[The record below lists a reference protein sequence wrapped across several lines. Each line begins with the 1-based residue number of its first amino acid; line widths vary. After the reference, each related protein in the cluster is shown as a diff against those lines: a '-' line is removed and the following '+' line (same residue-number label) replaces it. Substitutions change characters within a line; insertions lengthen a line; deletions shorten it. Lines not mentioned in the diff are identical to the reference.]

1 MTATTSAPKSDSK
14 QRTERAR
21 PGQSSPKLAYL
32 PIIFLAF
39 AIGVPLLIIVIY
51 SFLEKPSQG
60 TGVKWV
66 FTTENY
72 RDLFIQQKL
81 DGTTAFDTR
90 YVKVLWTSFTYSL
103 ITTVVT
109 LILSVPVA
117 MWIATR
123 DVRRRTL
130 LVALVT
136 LPFWISILIRTYGMR
151 QIIADEG
158 PIGKFLGLF
167 NIEWSILYSPP
178 ATILGLIYVFLPF
191 MILPI
196 YASAERFDFHL
207 AEAAYDL
214 GAKKLTVVR
223 KIILPSIRPGIISGI
238 ALVFIPALGSFLQ
251 SDMLGGGKTN
261 MVANVIANNFGQA
274 RNWPF
279 GSALAVLLIVLTLLF
294 ILIIQGVSQ
303 RRGDKVELV

>member
-1 MTATTSAPKSDSK
+1 MTAVTTPPKK
-14 QRTERAR
+14 QEQRGR

-39 AIGVPLLIIVIY
+39 AIGVPLLIIVVY

-66 FTTENY
+66 FTLENY
-72 RDLFIQQKL
+72 KALFIQEKL
-81 DGTTAFDTR
+81 DGTTALDTR
-90 YVKVLWTSFTYSL
+90 YIKVLWTSFYYSL
-103 ITTVVT
+103 LTTVVT
-109 LILSVPVA
+109 LVLSIPVA

-123 DVRRRTL
+123 DARKRNL

-151 QIIADEG
+151 QIVADEG
-158 PIGKFLGLF
+158 PIGKFLGIF

-196 YASAERFDFHL
+196 YASAERFDFQL

-214 GAKKLTVVR
+214 GAKRMTVVR
-223 KIILPSIRPGIISGI
+223 RVILPSIRPGVISGI

-294 ILIIQGVSQ
+294 VLIMQGAAQ

>member
-1 MTATTSAPKSDSK
+1 MTAVTTPPKK
-14 QRTERAR
+14 QAQRGR

-39 AIGVPLLIIVIY
+39 ALGIPLLIIVVS

-66 FTTENY
+66 FTLENY
-72 RDLFIQQKL
+72 KALFIQEKL
-81 DGTTAFDTR
+81 DGTTALDTR
-90 YVKVLWTSFTYSL
+90 YIKVLWTSFYYSL
-103 ITTVVT
+103 LTTVVT
-109 LILSVPVA
+109 LVLSIPVA

-123 DVRRRTL
+123 DARKRNL

-151 QIIADEG
+151 QIVADEG
-158 PIGKFLGLF
+158 PIGKFLGIF

-196 YASAERFDFHL
+196 YASAERFDFRL

-214 GAKKLTVVR
+214 GAKRMTVVR
-223 KIILPSIRPGIISGI
+223 RVILPSIRPGVISGI

-294 ILIIQGVSQ
+294 VLIMQGAAQ

>member
-196 YASAERFDFHL
+196 YASAERFDFRL

>member
-1 MTATTSAPKSDSK
+1 MTAVTTPPKK
-14 QRTERAR
+14 QAQRGR

-39 AIGVPLLIIVIY
+39 AIGVPLLIIVVY

-66 FTTENY
+66 FTIENY
-72 RDLFIQQKL
+72 KALFIQEKL
-81 DGTTAFDTR
+81 DGTTALDTR
-90 YVKVLWTSFTYSL
+90 YIKVLWTSFYYSL
-103 ITTVVT
+103 LTTVVT
-109 LILSVPVA
+109 LVLSIPVA

-123 DVRRRTL
+123 DARKRNL

-167 NIEWSILYSPP
+167 DISWSILYTPT

-196 YASAERFDFHL
+196 YASAERFDFRL

-214 GAKKLTVVR
+214 GAKRMTVVR
-223 KIILPSIRPGIISGI
+223 RIILPSIRPGVISGI

-294 ILIIQGVSQ
+294 VLIMQGAAQ

>member
-1 MTATTSAPKSDSK
+1 MTAVTTPPKK
-14 QRTERAR
+14 QEQRGR

-39 AIGVPLLIIVIY
+39 AIGVPLLIIVVY

-66 FTTENY
+66 FTLENY
-72 RDLFIQQKL
+72 KALFIQEKL
-81 DGTTAFDTR
+81 DGTTALDTR
-90 YVKVLWTSFTYSL
+90 YIKVLWTSFYYSL
-103 ITTVVT
+103 LTTVVT
-109 LILSVPVA
+109 LVLSIPVA

-123 DVRRRTL
+123 DARKRNL

-151 QIIADEG
+151 QIVADEG
-158 PIGKFLGLF
+158 PIGKFLGIF

-196 YASAERFDFHL
+196 YASAERFDFRL

-214 GAKKLTVVR
+214 GAKRMTVVR
-223 KIILPSIRPGIISGI
+223 RIILPSIRPGVISGI

-294 ILIIQGVSQ
+294 VLIMQGAAQ

>member
-1 MTATTSAPKSDSK
+1 MTAVTTPPKK
-14 QRTERAR
+14 QAQRGR

-39 AIGVPLLIIVIY
+39 AIGVPLLIIVVY

-66 FTTENY
+66 FTLENY
-72 RDLFIQQKL
+72 KALFIQEKL
-81 DGTTAFDTR
+81 DGTTALDTR
-90 YVKVLWTSFTYSL
+90 YIKVLWTSFYYSL
-103 ITTVVT
+103 LTTVVT
-109 LILSVPVA
+109 LVLSIPVA

-123 DVRRRTL
+123 DARKRNL

-151 QIIADEG
+151 QIVADEG
-158 PIGKFLGLF
+158 PIGKFLGIF

-178 ATILGLIYVFLPF
+178 ATILGLSYVFLPF

-196 YASAERFDFHL
+196 YASAERFDFRL

-214 GAKKLTVVR
+214 GAKRMTVVR
-223 KIILPSIRPGIISGI
+223 RVILPSIRPGVISGI

-294 ILIIQGVSQ
+294 VLIMQGAAQ

>member
-1 MTATTSAPKSDSK
+1 MTAVTTPPKK
-14 QRTERAR
+14 QAQRGR

-39 AIGVPLLIIVIY
+39 AIGVPLLIIVVY

-66 FTTENY
+66 FTLENY
-72 RDLFIQQKL
+72 KALFIQEKL
-81 DGTTAFDTR
+81 DGTTAIDTR
-90 YVKVLWTSFTYSL
+90 YIKVLWTSFYYSL
-103 ITTVVT
+103 LTTVVT
-109 LILSVPVA
+109 LVLSIPVA

-123 DVRRRTL
+123 DARKRNL

-167 NIEWSILYSPP
+167 NIDWSILYSPP

-196 YASAERFDFHL
+196 YASAERFDFRL

-214 GAKKLTVVR
+214 GAKRMTVVR
-223 KIILPSIRPGIISGI
+223 RIILPSMRPGVISGI

-294 ILIIQGVSQ
+294 VLIMQGAAQ

>member
-14 QRTERAR
+14 QRENRAR

-72 RDLFIQQKL
+72 KALFIQQKL
-81 DGTTAFDTR
+81 DGTTALDTR
-90 YVKVLWTSFTYSL
+90 YIKVLWTSFTYSL
-103 ITTVVT
+103 ITTIVT

-123 DVRRRTL
+123 DARRRTL

-167 NIEWSILYSPP
+167 NIDWSILYSPP

-196 YASAERFDFHL
+196 YASAERFDFRL

-223 KIILPSIRPGIISGI
+223 KIILPSIRPGIISGV

-294 ILIIQGVSQ
+294 VLIIQGISQ
-303 RRGDKVELV
+303 RRGEKVELV

>member
-1 MTATTSAPKSDSK
+1 MTATTTPIKK
-14 QRTERAR
+14 PVKRAR

-39 AIGVPLLIIVIY
+39 AIGVPLLIIVVY

-72 RDLFIQQKL
+72 KALFIQEKL

-90 YVKVLWTSFTYSL
+90 YIKVLWTSFYYSL

-109 LILSVPVA
+109 LVMSIPVA

-123 DVRRRTL
+123 EARKRTL

-167 NIEWSILYSPP
+167 DISWSILYSPP

-196 YASAERFDFHL
+196 YASAERFDFRL

-214 GAKKLTVVR
+214 GAKRMTVVR
-223 KIILPSIRPGIISGI
+223 RVILPSIRPGIISGV

-279 GSALAVLLIVLTLLF
+279 GSALAVLLIILTLLF
-294 ILIIQGVSQ
+294 VLIIQGIAQ

>member
-1 MTATTSAPKSDSK
+1 MTAVTTPPKK
-14 QRTERAR
+14 QAQRGR

-39 AIGVPLLIIVIY
+39 AIGVPLLIIVVY

-66 FTTENY
+66 FTLENY
-72 RDLFIQQKL
+72 KALFIQEKL
-81 DGTTAFDTR
+81 DGTTALDTR
-90 YVKVLWTSFTYSL
+90 YIKVLWTSFYYSL
-103 ITTVVT
+103 LTTVVT
-109 LILSVPVA
+109 LVLSIPVA

-123 DVRRRTL
+123 DARKRNL

-151 QIIADEG
+151 QIVADEG
-158 PIGKFLGLF
+158 PIGRFLGIF

-196 YASAERFDFHL
+196 YASAERFDFRL

-214 GAKKLTVVR
+214 GAKRMTVVR
-223 KIILPSIRPGIISGI
+223 RIILPSIRPGVISGI

-294 ILIIQGVSQ
+294 VLIMQGAAQ

>member
-1 MTATTSAPKSDSK
+1 MTATTSAPKSDSR

-32 PIIFLAF
+32 PVIFLAF

-109 LILSVPVA
+109 LILSIPVA

-123 DVRRRTL
+123 AAHRRTL

-196 YASAERFDFHL
+196 YASAERFDFRL

-214 GAKKLTVVR
+214 GARKMTVVR
-223 KIILPSIRPGIISGI
+223 KIVLPSIRPGIISGI

-294 ILIIQGVSQ
+294 ILIIQGISQ
-303 RRGDKVELV
+303 RRGDKVDLV

>member
-1 MTATTSAPKSDSK
+1 MTAVATPPKK
-14 QRTERAR
+14 QSQRGR

-32 PIIFLAF
+32 TIIFLAF
-39 AIGVPLLIIVIY
+39 AIGIPLLIIVVY

-66 FTTENY
+66 FTLENY
-72 RDLFIQQKL
+72 KALFIQEKL
-81 DGTTAFDTR
+81 DGTTALDTR
-90 YVKVLWTSFTYSL
+90 YIKVLWASFYYSV

-109 LILSVPVA
+109 LVLSIPVA

-123 DVRRRTL
+123 DARKRNL

-158 PIGKFLGLF
+158 PIGKFLDIF
-167 NIEWSILYSPP
+167 NIEFSILYSPP

-196 YASAERFDFHL
+196 YASAERFDFRL

-214 GAKKLTVVR
+214 GAKRMTVVR
-223 KIILPSIRPGIISGI
+223 RIILPSIRPGVISGI

-261 MVANVIANNFGQA
+261 MVANIIANNFGQA

-294 ILIIQGVSQ
+294 VLIIQGAAK

>member
-1 MTATTSAPKSDSK
+1 V
-14 QRTERAR
+14 
-21 PGQSSPKLAYL
+21 AYL
-32 PIIFLAF
+32 PIIFLTF
-39 AIGVPLLIIVIY
+39 AIGVPLLIILVY

-72 RDLFIQQKL
+72 KALFIQQKL
-81 DGTTAFDTR
+81 DGTTALDTR
-90 YVKVLWTSFTYSL
+90 YLKVLWTSFYFSV
-103 ITTVVT
+103 ITTVAT
-109 LILSVPVA
+109 LTLAIPTA

-123 DVRRRTL
+123 DARKRNL

-196 YASAERFDFHL
+196 YASAERFDFRL

-214 GAKKLTVVR
+214 GAKRMTVVR
-223 KIILPSIRPGIISGI
+223 RVILPSIRPGVISGI

-294 ILIIQGVSQ
+294 VLIMQGAAQ
-303 RRGDKVELV
+303 RRGGKVELV

>member
-1 MTATTSAPKSDSK
+1 MTAATAPTKK
-14 QRTERAR
+14 PVQRAR

-72 RDLFIQQKL
+72 KALFVQEKL

-90 YVKVLWTSFTYSL
+90 YIKVLWTSFYYSL
-103 ITTVVT
+103 VTTVVT
-109 LILSVPVA
+109 LVFSIPAA

-123 DVRRRTL
+123 EARKRTL

-136 LPFWISILIRTYGMR
+136 LPFWISILIRTYGIR

-158 PIGKFLGLF
+158 PIGKFLAIF
-167 NIEWSILYSPP
+167 DISWSILYSPA

-196 YASAERFDFHL
+196 YASAERFDFRL

-214 GAKKLTVVR
+214 GAKRMTVVR
-223 KIILPSIRPGIISGI
+223 RIILPSIRPGIISGV

-279 GSALAVLLIVLTLLF
+279 GSALAVLLIILTLVF
-294 ILIIQGVSQ
+294 VLIIQGIAQ

>member
-1 MTATTSAPKSDSK
+1 MTATTTPIKK
-14 QRTERAR
+14 PIKRAR

-72 RDLFIQQKL
+72 KALFVQEKL

-90 YVKVLWTSFTYSL
+90 YIKVLWTSFYYSL
-103 ITTVVT
+103 ITTAVT
-109 LILSVPVA
+109 LVLSIPVA

-123 DVRRRTL
+123 EARKRTL

-136 LPFWISILIRTYGMR
+136 LPFWISILIRTYGIR

-158 PIGKFLGLF
+158 PIGKFLGMF
-167 NIEWSILYSPP
+167 DVSWSILYSPP

-196 YASAERFDFHL
+196 YASAERFDFRL

-214 GAKKLTVVR
+214 GAKRMTVVR
-223 KIILPSIRPGIISGI
+223 RVILPSIRPGIISGV

-279 GSALAVLLIVLTLLF
+279 GSALAVLLIILTLLF
-294 ILIIQGVSQ
+294 VLIIQGIAQ

>member
-1 MTATTSAPKSDSK
+1 MTAVTTPPKK
-14 QRTERAR
+14 QAQRGR

-32 PIIFLAF
+32 PILFLAF
-39 AIGVPLLIIVIY
+39 AIGIPLVIIVIY

-66 FTTENY
+66 FTLENY
-72 RDLFIQQKL
+72 KALFIQEKL
-81 DGTTAFDTR
+81 DGTTAIDTR
-90 YVKVLWTSFTYSL
+90 YIKVLWASFYYSV

-109 LILSVPVA
+109 LALSIPTA

-123 DVRRRTL
+123 DARKRNL

-136 LPFWISILIRTYGMR
+136 LPFWISIWIRTYGMR
-151 QIIADEG
+151 QSIAGEG
-158 PIGKFLGLF
+158 PSGKFLTILDISF
-167 NIEWSILYSPP
+167 SILYTPT

-196 YASAERFDFHL
+196 YASAERFDFRL

-214 GAKKLTVVR
+214 GAKRMTVVR
-223 KIILPSIRPGIISGI
+223 RVILPSIRPGVISGI

-294 ILIIQGVSQ
+294 VLIMQGVAQ

>member
-1 MTATTSAPKSDSK
+1 MTAVATPPKK
-14 QRTERAR
+14 QSQRGR

-32 PIIFLAF
+32 TIIFLAF
-39 AIGVPLLIIVIY
+39 AIGIPLLIIVVY

-66 FTTENY
+66 FTLENY
-72 RDLFIQQKL
+72 KALFIQEKL
-81 DGTTAFDTR
+81 DGTTALDTR
-90 YVKVLWTSFTYSL
+90 YLKVLWASFYYSV

-109 LILSVPVA
+109 LVLSIPVA

-123 DVRRRTL
+123 DARKRNL

-158 PIGKFLGLF
+158 PIGKFLDIF
-167 NIEWSILYSPP
+167 NIEFSILYSPP

-196 YASAERFDFHL
+196 YASAERFDFRL

-214 GAKKLTVVR
+214 GAKRMTVVR
-223 KIILPSIRPGIISGI
+223 RIILPSIRPGVISGI

-261 MVANVIANNFGQA
+261 MVANIIANNFGQA

-294 ILIIQGVSQ
+294 VLIIQGAAK

>member
-1 MTATTSAPKSDSK
+1 MTAVTTPPKK
-14 QRTERAR
+14 QTQRGR

-39 AIGVPLLIIVIY
+39 AIGVPLLIIVVY

-66 FTTENY
+66 FTLENY
-72 RDLFIQQKL
+72 KALFIQEKL
-81 DGTTAFDTR
+81 DGTTAIDTR
-90 YVKVLWTSFTYSL
+90 YIKVLWTSFYYSL
-103 ITTVVT
+103 LTTVVT
-109 LILSVPVA
+109 LVLSIPVA

-123 DVRRRTL
+123 DARKRNL

-151 QIIADEG
+151 QIVADEG
-158 PIGKFLGLF
+158 PIGKFLGIF

-196 YASAERFDFHL
+196 YASAERFDFRL

-214 GAKKLTVVR
+214 GAKRMTVVR
-223 KIILPSIRPGIISGI
+223 RIILPSIRPGVISGI

-294 ILIIQGVSQ
+294 VLIMQGAAQ

>member
-1 MTATTSAPKSDSK
+1 MSGKRSLKKGRP
-14 QRTERAR
+14 QAR
-21 PGQSSPKLAYL
+21 PGQASPTLAYPTVL
-32 PIIFLAF
+32 FLAF
-39 AIGVPLLIIVIY
+39 AIGLPLLIIVVY
-51 SFLEKPSQG
+51 SFLSKPSQG

-66 FTTENY
+66 FNTDSY
-72 RDLFIQQKL
+72 KALFIQEKL
-81 DGTTAFDTR
+81 DGTTSFDIR
-90 YVKVLWTSFTYSL
+90 YVKVLWNSFIYSV

-109 LILSVPVA
+109 LVLSIPIA

-123 DVRRRTL
+123 DAVKRNL

-136 LPFWISILIRTYGMR
+136 LPFWISILIRTYGIR

-158 PIGKFLGLF
+158 PIGKFLGIF
-167 NIEWSILYSPP
+167 NIDWSILYTPI
-178 ATILGLIYVFLPF
+178 ATNLGLVYVFLPF

-196 YASAERFDFHL
+196 YASAEKFDFRL

-214 GAKKLTVVR
+214 GAKRMTVLRRVV
-223 KIILPSIRPGIISGI
+223 LPSIRPGIISGV

-279 GSALAVLLIVLTLLF
+279 GSALAMLLILLTLIFVLA
-294 ILIIQGVSQ
+294 IQALAKRNGE
-303 RRGDKVELV
+303 KVELV

>member
-1 MTATTSAPKSDSK
+1 MTAVTTPPKK
-14 QRTERAR
+14 QAQRSR

-39 AIGVPLLIIVIY
+39 AIGIPLLIIVVY

-66 FTTENY
+66 FTLENY
-72 RDLFIQQKL
+72 KALFIQEKL
-81 DGTTAFDTR
+81 DGTTALDTR
-90 YVKVLWTSFTYSL
+90 YIKVLWASFYFSV

-109 LILSVPVA
+109 LALSIPVA

-123 DVRRRTL
+123 DAKKRNL

-158 PIGKFLGLF
+158 PIGRFLGIF

-196 YASAERFDFHL
+196 YASAERFDFRL

-214 GAKKLTVVR
+214 GAKRMTVVR
-223 KIILPSIRPGIISGI
+223 RIILPSIRPGVISGV

-261 MVANVIANNFGQA
+261 MVANIIANNFGQA

-294 ILIIQGVSQ
+294 VLIMQGAAQ

>member
-196 YASAERFDFHL
+196 YASAERFDFRL

-294 ILIIQGVSQ
+294 ILIIQGISQ

>member
-14 QRTERAR
+14 QRTDRAR

-39 AIGVPLLIIVIY
+39 AIGVPLLIIVVY

-123 DVRRRTL
+123 DARRRTL

-196 YASAERFDFHL
+196 YASAERFDFRL

-223 KIILPSIRPGIISGI
+223 KIILPSIRPGIISGV

-261 MVANVIANNFGQA
+261 MVANIIANNFGQA

>member
-1 MTATTSAPKSDSK
+1 MTAVTTPPKK
-14 QRTERAR
+14 QAQRGR

-39 AIGVPLLIIVIY
+39 AIGVPLLIIVGY

-66 FTTENY
+66 FTLENY
-72 RDLFIQQKL
+72 KALFIQEKL
-81 DGTTAFDTR
+81 DGTTALDTR
-90 YVKVLWTSFTYSL
+90 YIKVLWTSFYYSL
-103 ITTVVT
+103 LTTVVT
-109 LILSVPVA
+109 LVLSIPVA

-123 DVRRRTL
+123 DARKRNL

-151 QIIADEG
+151 QIVADEG
-158 PIGKFLGLF
+158 PIGKFLGIF

-196 YASAERFDFHL
+196 YASAERFDFRL

-214 GAKKLTVVR
+214 GAKRMTVVR
-223 KIILPSIRPGIISGI
+223 RIILPSIRPGVISGI

-294 ILIIQGVSQ
+294 VLIMQGAAQ

>member
-1 MTATTSAPKSDSK
+1 MTAVTTPPKK
-14 QRTERAR
+14 QAQRGR

-39 AIGVPLLIIVIY
+39 AIGVPLLIIVVY

-66 FTTENY
+66 FTLENY
-72 RDLFIQQKL
+72 KALFIQEKL
-81 DGTTAFDTR
+81 DGTTALDTR
-90 YVKVLWTSFTYSL
+90 YIKVLWTSFYYSL
-103 ITTVVT
+103 LTTVVT
-109 LILSVPVA
+109 LVLSIPVA

-123 DVRRRTL
+123 DARKRNL

-151 QIIADEG
+151 QIVADEG
-158 PIGKFLGLF
+158 PIGKFLGIF

-196 YASAERFDFHL
+196 YASAERFDFRL

-214 GAKKLTVVR
+214 GAKRMTVVR
-223 KIILPSIRPGIISGI
+223 RIILPSIRPGVISGI

-274 RNWPF
+274 RNLPF

-294 ILIIQGVSQ
+294 VLIMQGAAQ

>member
-81 DGTTAFDTR
+81 DGTTTFDTR

-123 DVRRRTL
+123 DARRRTL

-158 PIGKFLGLF
+158 PIGKFLSLF
-167 NIEWSILYSPP
+167 DIDWSILYSPP

-196 YASAERFDFHL
+196 YASAERFDFRL

-223 KIILPSIRPGIISGI
+223 KIILPSIRPGIISGV

>member
-1 MTATTSAPKSDSK
+1 MTAAISNPKASPKKSV
-14 QRTERAR
+14 QRAR

-32 PIIFLAF
+32 PILFLAF
-39 AIGVPLLIIVIY
+39 VIGVPLLIIIVY

-66 FTTENY
+66 FTTEAY
-72 RDLFIQQKL
+72 RALFIQEKL

-90 YVKVLWTSFTYSL
+90 YIKVIWSSFLYSS

-109 LILSVPVA
+109 MILSIPAA
-117 MWIATR
+117 MWIVTR
-123 DVRRRTL
+123 AVHKRTL

-167 NIEWSILYSPP
+167 DISWSILYTPT
-178 ATILGLIYVFLPF
+178 ATVLGLIYVFLPF

-196 YASAERFDFHL
+196 YASAERFDFRL

-214 GAKKLTVVR
+214 GAKRMTVVR
-223 KIILPSIRPGIISGI
+223 RIILPSIRPGIISGV

-279 GSALAVLLIVLTLLF
+279 GSALAVLLIVMTLIF
-294 ILIIQGVSQ
+294 VLIIQGMSK
-303 RRGDKVELV
+303 RRDIKVELV

>member
-1 MTATTSAPKSDSK
+1 
-14 QRTERAR
+14 
-21 PGQSSPKLAYL
+21 
-32 PIIFLAF
+32 
-39 AIGVPLLIIVIY
+39 
-51 SFLEKPSQG
+51 
-60 TGVKWV
+60 
-66 FTTENY
+66 
-72 RDLFIQQKL
+72 
-81 DGTTAFDTR
+81 
-90 YVKVLWTSFTYSL
+90 
-103 ITTVVT
+103 
-109 LILSVPVA
+109 
-117 MWIATR
+117 
-123 DVRRRTL
+123 
-130 LVALVT
+130 
-136 LPFWISILIRTYGMR
+136 MR

-158 PIGKFLGLF
+158 PIGRFLGIF

-196 YASAERFDFHL
+196 YASAERFDFRL

-214 GAKKLTVVR
+214 GAKRMTVVR
-223 KIILPSIRPGIISGI
+223 RIILPSIRPGVISGI

-279 GSALAVLLIVLTLLF
+279 GSALAVLLIVLTLLLV
-294 ILIIQGVSQ
+294 LIMQGAAQ

>member
-1 MTATTSAPKSDSK
+1 MTAVTTPPKK
-14 QRTERAR
+14 QAQRGR

-32 PIIFLAF
+32 PILFLAF
-39 AIGVPLLIIVIY
+39 AIGIPLVIIVIY

-72 RDLFIQQKL
+72 KALFIQEKL
-81 DGTTAFDTR
+81 DGTTAIDTR
-90 YVKVLWTSFTYSL
+90 YIKVLWASFYYSV
-103 ITTVVT
+103 ITTIVT
-109 LILSVPVA
+109 LALAIPTA

-123 DVRRRTL
+123 DARKRNL

-158 PIGKFLGLF
+158 PIGKFLAIFDVSF
-167 NIEWSILYSPP
+167 NILYTPT

-196 YASAERFDFHL
+196 YASAERFDFRL

-214 GAKKLTVVR
+214 GAKRMTVVR
-223 KIILPSIRPGIISGI
+223 RVILPSIRPGIISGI

-294 ILIIQGVSQ
+294 VLIMQGVAQ

>member
-14 QRTERAR
+14 QRENRAR

-72 RDLFIQQKL
+72 KALFIQQKL
-81 DGTTAFDTR
+81 DGTTALDTR
-90 YVKVLWTSFTYSL
+90 YIKVLWTSFTYSL
-103 ITTVVT
+103 ITTIVT

-123 DVRRRTL
+123 DARKRNL

-167 NIEWSILYSPP
+167 NIDWSILYAPP

-196 YASAERFDFHL
+196 YASAERFDFRL

-214 GAKKLTVVR
+214 GAKKMTVVR

-294 ILIIQGVSQ
+294 VLIIQGISQ

>member
-1 MTATTSAPKSDSK
+1 MTAVTAPPKK
-14 QRTERAR
+14 QAQRGR

-39 AIGVPLLIIVIY
+39 AIGIPLLIIIVY

-66 FTTENY
+66 FTLENY
-72 RDLFIQQKL
+72 KALFIQEKL
-81 DGTTAFDTR
+81 DGTTSLDTR
-90 YVKVLWTSFTYSL
+90 YIKVLWTSFYYSL

-109 LILSVPVA
+109 LILSIPVA

-123 DVRRRTL
+123 DSRKRNL

-151 QIIADEG
+151 QIVADEG
-158 PIGKFLGLF
+158 PIGRFLGLF
-167 NIEWSILYSPP
+167 NIEFSILYSPP
-178 ATILGLIYVFLPF
+178 ATIIGLIYVFLPF

-196 YASAERFDFHL
+196 YASAERFDFRL

-214 GAKKLTVVR
+214 GAKRMTVVR
-223 KIILPSIRPGIISGI
+223 RIILPSIRPGVISGI

-279 GSALAVLLIVLTLLF
+279 GSALAVLLILLTLLF
-294 ILIIQGVSQ
+294 VLIMQGAAK

>member
-39 AIGVPLLIIVIY
+39 AIGIPLLIIVIY

-81 DGTTAFDTR
+81 DGTTTFDTR

-123 DVRRRTL
+123 DARRRTL

-196 YASAERFDFHL
+196 YASAERFDFRL

-214 GAKKLTVVR
+214 GAKKMTVVR
-223 KIILPSIRPGIISGI
+223 KIVLPSIRPGIISGV

-294 ILIIQGVSQ
+294 VLIIQGISK
-303 RRGDKVELV
+303 RRGEKVELV

>member
-1 MTATTSAPKSDSK
+1 MTAVTTPPKK
-14 QRTERAR
+14 QEQRGR

-39 AIGVPLLIIVIY
+39 AIGVPLLIIVVY

-66 FTTENY
+66 FTLENY
-72 RDLFIQQKL
+72 KALFIQEKL
-81 DGTTAFDTR
+81 DGTTALDTR
-90 YVKVLWTSFTYSL
+90 YIKVLWTSFYYSL
-103 ITTVVT
+103 LTTVVT
-109 LILSVPVA
+109 LVLSIPVA

-123 DVRRRTL
+123 DARKRNL

-151 QIIADEG
+151 QIVADEG
-158 PIGKFLGLF
+158 PIGKFLSIF

-196 YASAERFDFHL
+196 YASAERFDFRL

-214 GAKKLTVVR
+214 GAKRMTVVR
-223 KIILPSIRPGIISGI
+223 RVILPSIRPGVISGI

-294 ILIIQGVSQ
+294 VLIMQGAAQ

>member
-1 MTATTSAPKSDSK
+1 MTAVTTPPKK
-14 QRTERAR
+14 QTQRGR

-66 FTTENY
+66 FTLENY
-72 RDLFIQQKL
+72 KALFIQEKL
-81 DGTTAFDTR
+81 DGTTALDTR
-90 YVKVLWTSFTYSL
+90 YIKVLWTSFYYSL
-103 ITTVVT
+103 LTTVVT
-109 LILSVPVA
+109 LVLSIPVA

-123 DVRRRTL
+123 DARKRNL

-151 QIIADEG
+151 QIVADEG
-158 PIGKFLGLF
+158 PIGKFLGIF
-167 NIEWSILYSPP
+167 NVEWSILYSPP

-196 YASAERFDFHL
+196 YASAERFDFRL

-214 GAKKLTVVR
+214 GAKRMTVVR
-223 KIILPSIRPGIISGI
+223 RIILPSIRPGVISGI

-294 ILIIQGVSQ
+294 VLIMQGAAQ

>member
-1 MTATTSAPKSDSK
+1 MTAVTTPPKK
-14 QRTERAR
+14 QAQRGR

-32 PIIFLAF
+32 PILFLAF
-39 AIGVPLLIIVIY
+39 AIGIPLVIIVIY

-72 RDLFIQQKL
+72 KALFIQEKL
-81 DGTTAFDTR
+81 DGTTTLDTR
-90 YVKVLWTSFTYSL
+90 YIKVLWASFYYSV
-103 ITTVVT
+103 ITTIVT
-109 LILSVPVA
+109 LALAIPTA

-123 DVRRRTL
+123 DARKRNL

-158 PIGKFLGLF
+158 PIGKFLAIF
-167 NIEWSILYSPP
+167 DISFSILYTPT

-196 YASAERFDFHL
+196 YASAERFDFRL

-214 GAKKLTVVR
+214 GAKRMTVVR
-223 KIILPSIRPGIISGI
+223 RVILPSIRPGIISGI

-294 ILIIQGVSQ
+294 VLIMQGVAQ

>member
-1 MTATTSAPKSDSK
+1 MTAVTTPPKK
-14 QRTERAR
+14 QAQRGR

-39 AIGVPLLIIVIY
+39 AIGVPLLIIVVY

-66 FTTENY
+66 FTLENY
-72 RDLFIQQKL
+72 KALFIQQKL
-81 DGTTAFDTR
+81 DGTTALDTR
-90 YVKVLWTSFTYSL
+90 YIKVLWTSFYYSL
-103 ITTVVT
+103 LTTVVT
-109 LILSVPVA
+109 LVLSIPVA

-123 DVRRRTL
+123 DARKRNL

-151 QIIADEG
+151 QIVADEG
-158 PIGKFLGLF
+158 PIGKFLGIF

-196 YASAERFDFHL
+196 YASAERFDFRL

-214 GAKKLTVVR
+214 GAKRMTVVR
-223 KIILPSIRPGIISGI
+223 RIILPSIRPGVISGI

-279 GSALAVLLIVLTLLF
+279 GSALAVLLIMLTLLF
-294 ILIIQGVSQ
+294 ILIMQGAAQ

>member
-1 MTATTSAPKSDSK
+1 MTAVATPPKK
-14 QRTERAR
+14 QAQRGR

-32 PIIFLAF
+32 TIIFLAF
-39 AIGVPLLIIVIY
+39 AIGIPLLIIVVY

-66 FTTENY
+66 FTLENY
-72 RDLFIQQKL
+72 KALFIQEKL
-81 DGTTAFDTR
+81 DGTTALDTR
-90 YVKVLWTSFTYSL
+90 YIKVLWASFYYSV

-109 LILSVPVA
+109 LALSIPVA

-123 DVRRRTL
+123 DARKRNL

-158 PIGKFLGLF
+158 PIGKFLDIF
-167 NIEWSILYSPP
+167 NIEFSILYSPP

-196 YASAERFDFHL
+196 YASAERFDFRL

-214 GAKKLTVVR
+214 GAKRMTVVR
-223 KIILPSIRPGIISGI
+223 RIILPSIRPGVISGI

-261 MVANVIANNFGQA
+261 MVANIIANNFGQA

-294 ILIIQGVSQ
+294 VLIIQGAAQ

>member
-1 MTATTSAPKSDSK
+1 MTAVTTPPKK
-14 QRTERAR
+14 QTQRGR

-39 AIGVPLLIIVIY
+39 AIGVPLLIIVVY

-66 FTTENY
+66 FTLENY
-72 RDLFIQQKL
+72 KALFIQEKL
-81 DGTTAFDTR
+81 DGTTALDTR
-90 YVKVLWTSFTYSL
+90 YIKVLWTSFYYSL
-103 ITTVVT
+103 LTTVVT
-109 LILSVPVA
+109 LVLSIPVA

-123 DVRRRTL
+123 DARKRNL

-151 QIIADEG
+151 QIVADEG
-158 PIGKFLGLF
+158 PIGKFLGIF

-196 YASAERFDFHL
+196 YASAERFDFRL

-214 GAKKLTVVR
+214 GAKRMTVVR
-223 KIILPSIRPGIISGI
+223 RIILPSIRPGVISGI

-279 GSALAVLLIVLTLLF
+279 GSALAVLLILLTLLF
-294 ILIIQGVSQ
+294 VLIMQGAAQ

>member
-1 MTATTSAPKSDSK
+1 MTAVTTPPKK
-14 QRTERAR
+14 QAQRGR

-39 AIGVPLLIIVIY
+39 AIGVPLLIIVVY

-66 FTTENY
+66 FTLENY
-72 RDLFIQQKL
+72 KALFIQEKL
-81 DGTTAFDTR
+81 DGTTALDTR
-90 YVKVLWTSFTYSL
+90 YIKVLWTSFYYSL
-103 ITTVVT
+103 LTTVVT
-109 LILSVPVA
+109 LALSIPVA

-123 DVRRRTL
+123 DARKRNL

-151 QIIADEG
+151 QIVADEG
-158 PIGKFLGLF
+158 PIGKFLGIF

-196 YASAERFDFHL
+196 YASAERFDFQL

-214 GAKKLTVVR
+214 GAKRMTVVR
-223 KIILPSIRPGIISGI
+223 RVILPSIRPGVISGI

-294 ILIIQGVSQ
+294 VLIMQGAAQ

>member
-1 MTATTSAPKSDSK
+1 
-14 QRTERAR
+14 
-21 PGQSSPKLAYL
+21 
-32 PIIFLAF
+32 LAF
-39 AIGVPLLIIVIY
+39 AIGIPLLIIVVY

-66 FTTENY
+66 FTLENY
-72 RDLFIQQKL
+72 KALFIQEKL
-81 DGTTAFDTR
+81 DGTTALDTR
-90 YVKVLWTSFTYSL
+90 YLKVLWASFYYSV

-109 LILSVPVA
+109 LALSIPVA

-123 DVRRRTL
+123 DARKRNL

-158 PIGKFLGLF
+158 PIGRFLDIF
-167 NIEWSILYSPP
+167 NIEFSILYSPP

-196 YASAERFDFHL
+196 YASAERFDFRL

-214 GAKKLTVVR
+214 GAKRMTVVR
-223 KIILPSIRPGIISGI
+223 RIILPSIRPGVISGI

-261 MVANVIANNFGQA
+261 MVANIIANNFGQA

-294 ILIIQGVSQ
+294 VLIIQGAAQ

>member
-1 MTATTSAPKSDSK
+1 MTATTTPIKK
-14 QRTERAR
+14 PVKRAR

-39 AIGVPLLIIVIY
+39 AIGVPLLIIVVY

-72 RDLFIQQKL
+72 KALFIQEKL

-90 YVKVLWTSFTYSL
+90 YIKVLWTSFYYSL

-109 LILSVPVA
+109 LVLSIPVA

-123 DVRRRTL
+123 EARKRTL

-167 NIEWSILYSPP
+167 DISWSILYSPP

-196 YASAERFDFHL
+196 YASAERFDFRL

-214 GAKKLTVVR
+214 GAKRMTVVR
-223 KIILPSIRPGIISGI
+223 RVILPSIRPGIISGV

-279 GSALAVLLIVLTLLF
+279 GSALAVLLIILTLLF
-294 ILIIQGVSQ
+294 VLIIQGIAQ